1 MTRKSAGIRCALALL
16 YTIFGCVRRYS
27 SGSIVHQLRLAV
39 ARRKPVYDAYLLR
52 DCAFHPTAPNISE
65 RVPNELFC

>member
-27 SGSIVHQLRLAV
+27 SGSIVRHMSLTV
-39 ARRKPVYDAYLLR
+39 ARRKPVYHAYLLR
-52 DCAFHPTAPNISE
+52 DCARHPTTPKISE
-65 RVPNELFC
+65 RVPNEFFC